1 MSPDLRTHLEA
12 LATWHAHRATVTAS
26 SGTSQAGREVQRFHE
41 SAATDIRAAITA
53 CEDAERNA
61 VVREKRQQDRRFSG
75 EPITGFGSL

>member
-1 MSPDLRTHLEA
+1 MTPDLRTHLEA
-12 LATWHAHRATVTAS
+12 LATWHARRAATAALS
-26 SGTSQAGREVQRFHE
+26 NDSREVVSFHE

-75 EPITGFGSL
+75 ESITGFGSL